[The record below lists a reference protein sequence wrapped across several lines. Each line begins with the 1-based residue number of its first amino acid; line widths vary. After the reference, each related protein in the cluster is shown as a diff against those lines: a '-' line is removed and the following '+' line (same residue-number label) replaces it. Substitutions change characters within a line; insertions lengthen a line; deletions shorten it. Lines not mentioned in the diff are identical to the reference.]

1 MSRSRTLPSLVSP
14 PSKTSG
20 PKNIHEWNT
29 LLSKTIQRAES
40 LGDRRVE
47 GLRKAM
53 VEGRAEKMLRQMS
66 ILSDADL
73 DREFPARA

>member
-14 PSKTSG
+14 PSKTSA

-29 LLSKTIQRAES
+29 LLSVTIQRAEA

-73 DREFPARA
+73 VREFPAKV